1 METAF
6 STMTVWM
13 ADWLK
18 ERKDEIASGA
28 ERQDVLS
35 LMVKSAQEDG
45 KWSMSDSELVRIRAQ
60 KGIFHACYGSYVLI
74 VRGFLQIGNVF
85 VLITAG
91 HGELS

>member
-1 METAF
+1 
-6 STMTVWM
+6 MTVWM

-45 KWSMSDSELVRIRAQ
+45 KWSMSDSELVRIRTQ
-60 KGIFHACYGSYVLI
+60 NGILHACYG
-74 VRGFLQIGNVF
+74 
-85 VLITAG
+85 
-91 HGELS
+91 